1 MRRQDAA
8 WTRQVVEVLKQ
19 PCGSMQLQS
28 LARWLQCL
36 SVVDHFVLFVYDGDQ
51 KPLLLFHTLSENLK
65 RIFIDWY
72 KDGPYLQS
80 PFYLACRKSQTNGL
94 CCLRE
99 MASDEFHDS
108 EYFRSYYSYLGL
120 NDELGFFVNLQPK
133 CTAVFSLMKRLG
145 RGSFRSDEIALLNNA
160 LPVVDAVV
168 QAAWHEHR
176 RIGGVSASENDKK
189 VTETFECF
197 GRGLITQREREVAK
211 LLLRGH
217 SSLAI
222 SQLLNIS
229 NGTVKVHRRNLYE
242 KLGVRSQSD
251 LLGLFIRC
259 LESI

>member
-28 LARWLQCL
+28 LTKWLQCL

-51 KPLLLFHTLSENLK
+51 KPLLLFHTLSEGLK
-65 RIFIDWY
+65 RIFIEWY
-72 KDGPYLQS
+72 KQGPYLQN
-80 PFYLACRKSQTNGL
+80 PFFLACRNNPGNGV
-94 CCLRE
+94 CCLRD
-99 MASDEFHDS
+99 MTSDGFQDS
-108 EYFRSYYSYLGL
+108 DYFKSYYSYLGL
-120 NDELGFFVNLQPK
+120 NDELGFFINLQPK
-133 CTAVFSLMKRLG
+133 CTAVFSLMRRLG
-145 RGSFRSDEIALLNNA
+145 GGFRSDEITLLNNA

-168 QAAWHEHR
+168 QSAWHEHR
-176 RIGGVSASENDKK
+176 RSGGTSAPDNDKK
-189 VTETFECF
+189 VNETFESF
-197 GRGLITQREREVAK
+197 GRGLITRREREVAR

-222 SQLLNIS
+222 SQLLKIS

-259 LESI
+259 LESN